1 MWDSMDMEPED
12 SGFWFE
18 PDFLLADLIS
28 GLVNKTGM
36 PLGITLFMHGTVI
49 TGTLVSEKEY
59 LSTLSKTF
67 IRQAKRGME
76 SPSEADIK
84 AVEEL
89 FDFRSLKEDVDIEE
103 IAGKDEEE
111 LEEMDIPLIR
121 HLHLKDPMIIVPQPS
136 ITFGASPMPM
146 MRIRLAAV
154 DSWMV
159 GKMTL
164 DDLESDLPFDLDL
177 PNDGG
182 LRH

>member
-1 MWDSMDMEPED
+1 MWDEMGVPEEA
-12 SGFWFE
+12 GFWLE

-49 TGTLVSEKEY
+49 TGTLISEKEY
-59 LSTLSKTF
+59 LGSLSETF

-76 SPSEADIK
+76 SPSEENIK

-89 FDFRSLKEDVDIEE
+89 FDFRTLKEDVDLEE
-103 IAGKDEEE
+103 IAGKDEDE
-111 LEEMDIPLIR
+111 LDDIDMPLIR

-136 ITFGASPMPM
+136 ITFGASPMPV
-146 MRIRLAAV
+146 MRIRLASI

-159 GKMTL
+159 GKMSL
-164 DDLESDLPFDLDL
+164 DDLEAGLPFDLDI
-177 PNDGG
+177 PDDGG